1 MSNGAFPISMRDMKF
16 ILYEWLGIERLC
28 QFDKFKDYSR
38 ETFDMVLD
46 QAAQLS
52 AEVIAPLNAVADKEG
67 CTYEKGKVKV
77 PEAFHDAFKKYCEG
91 GWIAASV
98 DAEAGGQGL
107 PDSVALAAAE
117 MFVGACCSVSR
128 PSSSTWSSTLKTSGW
143 AFSTSSNR
151 ITW

>member
-1 MSNGAFPISMRDMKF
+1 MREKAPHQRHINLDKEVAMSNGTFPISMRDMKF

-46 QAAQLS
+46 QASQLA
-52 AEVIAPLNAVADKEG
+52 AEVIAPLNSISDKEG
-67 CTYEKGKVKV
+67 CVYEKGIVKV

-91 GWIAASV
+91 GWIAGSV

-107 PDSVALAAAE
+107 PESVAALSLPTPGLLVA
-117 MFVGACCSVSR
+117 V
-128 PSSSTWSSTLKTSGW
+128 P
-143 AFSTSSNR
+143 
-151 ITW
+151 I